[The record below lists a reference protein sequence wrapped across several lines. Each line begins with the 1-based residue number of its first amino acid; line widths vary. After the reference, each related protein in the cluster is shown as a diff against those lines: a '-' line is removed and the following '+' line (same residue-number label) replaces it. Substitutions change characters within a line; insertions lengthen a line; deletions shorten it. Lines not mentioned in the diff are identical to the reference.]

1 MQVPMHTV
9 GQFYQVRVGHGVPAG
24 RSRDGPRRRF
34 AINCPRAKVLLM
46 VVHVIAA
53 ATDMGG
59 RLRHRLSLSSMV
71 AAVLLLCPAA
81 VAAARAQYPDSSA
94 HQESGPSDSSPCTH
108 EEHTVAAVAGK
119 ARLALHRHERRQVLD
134 TSDDRVRH
142 GALLLARVL
151 APLREEGIA

>member
-46 VVHVIAA
+46 VVHVIAL

-81 VAAARAQYPDSSA
+81 GPVAAAARAQTPDSEA
-94 HQESGPSDSSPCTH
+94 HQETAPSSPCTH
-108 EEHTVAAVAGK
+108 DHTSVAAVARK
-119 ARLALHRHERRQVLD
+119 AQ
-134 TSDDRVRH
+134 RVC
-142 GALLLARVL
+142 GGAPAAEALLAVGLQ
-151 APLREEGIA
+151 PG